1 MSARTLTDG
10 QIVIRSLRA
19 RPLSTWIT
27 VGMVAISVALLL
39 VLLGMRSAARGAF
52 DRGSGNIH
60 LLVSA
65 DPSPLVA
72 VLNGIFYANAPS
84 NPITW
89 AKYQAIRGAFPYQWT
104 IPTQQGDS
112 YRSFPTMATSTDFFG
127 KFEPVPGEPWKLTS
141 GRFFE
146 RPFEIVLGAAAA
158 KGSSLRLGQEVF
170 LTHGSGASR
179 EGGEADEHA
188 GHVHAEYPFKVV
200 GILEPTGS
208 AHDRALFIDLE
219 SSWILH
225 AQDRRERAG
234 IEGLTTAA
242 DLEDDDRKVTG
253 ILLRLPT
260 RAGSDA
266 SAAMQQQFDTLRRD
280 TAIVVAQPA
289 QQIQKLFE
297 IVSNVDGIFIGMAVV
312 VLISSALSTMLA
324 LYNSMAARTRQIA
337 VLRVLGASQGR
348 VFGLVLTESLVITMA
363 GAVAGIALALVG
375 GIAASAWLK
384 ASIGLVID
392 PALDPRSTVIV
403 LGGAVALGG
412 LAGILPAWRAYQVP
426 VADNLRPAA

>member
-1 MSARTLTDG
+1 
-10 QIVIRSLRA
+10 
-19 RPLSTWIT
+19 
-27 VGMVAISVALLL
+27 
-39 VLLGMRSAARGAF
+39 
-52 DRGSGNIH
+52 
-60 LLVSA
+60 
-65 DPSPLVA
+65 
-72 VLNGIFYANAPS
+72 
-84 NPITW
+84 
-89 AKYQAIRGAFPYQWT
+89 
-104 IPTQQGDS
+104 
-112 YRSFPTMATSTDFFG
+112 
-127 KFEPVPGEPWKLTS
+127 
-141 GRFFE
+141 
-146 RPFEIVLGAAAA
+146 
-158 KGSSLRLGQEVF
+158 
-170 LTHGSGASR
+170 
-179 EGGEADEHA
+179 
-188 GHVHAEYPFKVV
+188 
-200 GILEPTGS
+200 
-208 AHDRALFIDLE
+208 
-219 SSWILH
+219 
-225 AQDRRERAG
+225 
-234 IEGLTTAA
+234 
-242 DLEDDDRKVTG
+242 
-253 ILLRLPT
+253 
-260 RAGSDA
+260 
-266 SAAMQQQFDTLRRD
+266 MQQQFDTLRRD

>member
-10 QIVIRSLRA
+10 QIVIRSMRA

-27 VGMVAISVALLL
+27 IGMVATSVALLL
-39 VLLGMRSAARGAF
+39 VLLGMRTAARTAF

-84 NPITW
+84 NPIGW
-89 AKYQAIRGAFPYQWT
+89 GKYQQIRGGFPYQWA

-112 YRSFPTMATSTDFFG
+112 YRGFPTMATTKDFLER
-127 KFEPVPGEPWKLTS
+127 FEPVAGEPWKLRE
-141 GRFFE
+141 GRNFE

-158 KGSSLRLGQEVF
+158 RGTGLRVGQQVV

-179 EGGEADEHA
+179 EGGDDPHA
-188 GHVHAEYPFKVV
+188 GHVHTEYPFTVV

-208 AHDRALFIDLE
+208 AHDRALVIDLE

-225 AQDRRERAG
+225 AFDRRERAG
-234 IEGLTTAA
+234 IHEKTTAA
-242 DLEDDDRKVTG
+242 DLTDEDRMVTG

-280 TAIVVAQPA
+280 TSIVVAQPA

-312 VLISSALSTMLA
+312 VLVSSSVSTMLA
-324 LYNSMAARTRQIA
+324 LYNSMAARSRQIA
-337 VLRVLGASQGR
+337 VLRVLGASSGR
-348 VFGLVLTESLVITMA
+348 VFGLVLTESLVIAMA
-363 GAVAGIALALVG
+363 GAAAGVVLALAG
-375 GIAASAWLK
+375 GIAASSWLK

-392 PALDPRSTVIV
+392 PTLDVRATVIV
-403 LGGAVALGG
+403 VGGAVALGA
-412 LAGILPAWRAYQVP
+412 LAGILPAWRAYRIP
-426 VADNLRPAA
+426 VAESLRPAA